1 MGINKITVY
10 TPFQRKE
17 NIKLMSEALEGK
29 ANWIVLIDNPELKD
43 LFPDWVT
50 VKLYDIPPAHVACK
64 SNWIVNQFL
73 KEELNAE
80 TQYMILCDDDSVEEG
95 FFDKIPDEE
104 VVICSMKRGDR
115 EIRHVVWDDWANQMG
130 HWADDLD
137 ILVADKSNLRI
148 GAVGGEQLIMKGK
161 ALRNFRYGLT
171 NVGDGEMILKVAEE
185 YDITYV
191 PDAFV
196 LFNYFE
202 DGRYESFR
210 RDIIDRTKP
219 VVLFIGDYFCAGN
232 PQMGLSEWEGNIWAS
247 LESTGLV
254 DVARFHFDKYYYNA
268 GVRGDQALIERIE
281 AIRPDYIVLVVY
293 KPLGSDPAIMHPD
306 TLGVLSLM
314 GIPIITIWGDLEDQ
328 RQRDIAATVRPFTK
342 VNIGTAN
349 KEDTESVGFKYMH
362 VPKDP
367 RIWNDPQMERDIDV
381 IFLGSYG
388 LGREERQ
395 KALQYLIDNGI
406 KLVVGGSEGRDHFA
420 TEDYAGGFKK
430 AKIAISFSRACGRH
444 VTNARVFEI
453 LNTGAMLLEQEGDET
468 KILFEPNKD
477 YVEWINEVDLLEK
490 VKYYLGNEKER
501 LSIAK
506 SGNDKVN
513 ELYSAKSFWE
523 EALKDANEN

>member
-1 MGINKITVY
+1 MITVY

-17 NIKLMSEALEGK
+17 NIDLLANVLKGK

-43 LFPDWVT
+43 CFPDWVT
-50 VKLYDIPPAHVACK
+50 VKQYEKPPEHVGCK
-64 SNWIVNQFL
+64 SNWIVNQWIKGGL
-73 KEELNAE
+73 DSE

-104 VVICSMKRGDR
+104 AVLCSMKRSDR
-115 EIRHVVWDDWANQMG
+115 AIRHVVWDDWANQMG
-130 HWADDLD
+130 HWVDSVDEL
-137 ILVADKSNLRI
+137 IADKSNLRV
-148 GAVGGEQLIMKGK
+148 GAVGGEQLILKGK
-161 ALRNFRYGLT
+161 VLRNFRYGLS

-185 YDITYV
+185 YAITYV

-202 DGRYESFR
+202 DGRYSGFK
-210 RDIIDRTKP
+210 RDIINRTKP
-219 VVLFIGDYFCAGN
+219 VVLFIGDYFCAGD
-232 PQMGLSEWEGNIWAS
+232 PRVGLSEWEGNIWSS

-254 DVARFHFDKYYYNA
+254 DVARFHFDKFYWNTGQRA
-268 GVRGDQALIERIE
+268 DQALIERIE
-281 AIRPDYIVLVVY
+281 AIRPDYIVLIIY
-293 KPLGSDPAIMHPD
+293 KFLGSDPAVMLPD
-306 TLGVLSLM
+306 TLGVLSCL
-314 GIPIITIWGDLEDQ
+314 GIPIITIWGDLEAQ
-328 RQRDIAATVRPFTK
+328 QQRDIAATVRPFTK

-367 RIWNDPQMERDIDV
+367 RIWNNPEGERDIDV

-406 KLVVGGSEGRDHFA
+406 KLVVGGSEGRDHFP
-420 TEDYAGGFKK
+420 TEEYANGFKRS
-430 AKIAISFSRACGRH
+430 KIAISFSRAHGRH

-453 LNTGAMLLEQEGDET
+453 LNTGAMMLEQEGDET
-468 KILFEPNKD
+468 KKLFEPEKD
-477 YVEWINEVDLLEK
+477 YVEWKDEVDLLEK
-490 VKYYLGNEKER
+490 VRYYLEHEEER

-506 SGNDKVN
+506 SGNDKVK

-523 EALKDANEN
+523 EALKNANEK